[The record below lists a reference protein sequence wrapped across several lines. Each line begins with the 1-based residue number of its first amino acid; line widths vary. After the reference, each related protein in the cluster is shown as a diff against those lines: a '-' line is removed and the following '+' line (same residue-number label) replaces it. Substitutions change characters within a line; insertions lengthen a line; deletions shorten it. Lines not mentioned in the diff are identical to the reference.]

1 MEKILAPVVTFKP
14 CAIQLDI
21 RHIVMTRASIEKS
34 GSKQPL
40 HNHAFQVTTI
50 VTFHTS
56 NRSKS
61 MILSMYW
68 VMGTILL

>member
-1 MEKILAPVVTFKP
+1 
-14 CAIQLDI
+14 
-21 RHIVMTRASIEKS
+21 MTGASIEKS
-34 GSKQPL
+34 RSKQPL

-61 MILSMYW
+61 MILNMVYNLDSRSWAEFCCKMWGGQYD
-68 VMGTILL
+68 VKPI